1 MRFLL
6 IRHGETLSNLT
17 GALDTA
23 APGAPLTARGLAQA
37 AALGPAL
44 REEGVVAIYSSPLL
58 RAKITADTL
67 AEALGLE
74 ALVHPG
80 LVEIGAGDL
89 EMRTDEDATLRYVE
103 YMLRWMQGDLA
114 FEIPGSTTGAEFLD
128 SFTAALTWIADEQS
142 ARSPVAV
149 VTHGAAMRVFV
160 ALRAGLGVRDTERMW
175 VENTGMA
182 ALEFNAPDDWT
193 LTRWE
198 PEPLG
203 GAHLRSQD
211 GGGEDVPPAN
221 LAALA

>member
-1 MRFLL
+1 M
-6 IRHGETLSNLT
+6 
-17 GALDTA
+17 
-23 APGAPLTARGLAQA
+23 
-37 AALGPAL
+37 
-44 REEGVVAIYSSPLL
+44 
-58 RAKITADTL
+58 TADAL
-67 AEALGLE
+67 AESLGLE
-74 ALVHPG
+74 ALVRPG

-114 FEIPGSTTGAEFLD
+114 FEIPGSTTGEAFLD
-128 SFTAALTWIADEQS
+128 SFTAALTSIAEEQS
-142 ARSPVAV
+142 GRSPVAV

-160 ALRAGLGVRDTERMW
+160 ALRAGLGVDATERMW

-193 LTRWE
+193 LTQWE

-203 GAHLRSQD
+203 GAHLRGQD
-211 GGGEDVPPAN
+211 GGEDVPPAD